1 MFKNNIANILI
12 VAYLDYIIY
21 IRLTLIRIQERI
33 NLMESLLD
41 KFTNSTYKVLR
52 QIYDC
57 QMKLPDGTS
66 YIPISQ
72 AELARIIG
80 VSTITMNKY
89 FKQFQ
94 EDGIITSYG
103 ETKGKYQLTD
113 TGIAIIKR
121 IEELDKDLE
130 GGK

>member
-1 MFKNNIANILI
+1 
-12 VAYLDYIIY
+12 
-21 IRLTLIRIQERI
+21 
-33 NLMESLLD
+33 MESLLD
-41 KFTNSTYKVLR
+41 KFTSSTYKVLK

-57 QMKLPDGTS
+57 QMMLPDGTA

-80 VSTITMNKY
+80 VSKITMNKY

-94 EDGIITSYG
+94 KDGIIQSYG

-113 TGIAIIKR
+113 SGIAIIKR
-121 IEELDKDLE
+121 IEELNTELE

>member
-1 MFKNNIANILI
+1 
-12 VAYLDYIIY
+12 
-21 IRLTLIRIQERI
+21 
-33 NLMESLLD
+33 MESLLD
-41 KFTNSTYKVLR
+41 KFTSSTYKVLK

-94 EDGIITSYG
+94 EDGIIKSYG

-113 TGIAIIKR
+113 KGIDIVKSM
-121 IEELDKDLE
+121 DKLSQ
-130 GGK
+130 KLQ

>member
-1 MFKNNIANILI
+1 
-12 VAYLDYIIY
+12 
-21 IRLTLIRIQERI
+21 
-33 NLMESLLD
+33 MESLLD
-41 KFTNSTYKVLR
+41 KFTSSTYKVLK

-66 YIPISQ
+66 YITISQ

-94 EDGIITSYG
+94 EDGIIKSYG

-113 TGIAIIKR
+113 IGIAIIKR
-121 IEELDKDLE
+121 IEELNTELE

>member
-1 MFKNNIANILI
+1 
-12 VAYLDYIIY
+12 
-21 IRLTLIRIQERI
+21 
-33 NLMESLLD
+33 MESLLD
-41 KFTNSTYKVLR
+41 RFTSSTYKVLK

-72 AELARIIG
+72 AELSRIIG
-80 VSTITMNKY
+80 ISTITMNKY

-113 TGIAIIKR
+113 TGITIIEKM
-121 IEELDKDLE
+121 EELEEELKE
-130 GGK
+130 VE

>member
-1 MFKNNIANILI
+1 
-12 VAYLDYIIY
+12 
-21 IRLTLIRIQERI
+21 
-33 NLMESLLD
+33 MESLLD

-113 TGIAIIKR
+113 TGVAIIKR
-121 IEELDKDLE
+121 IEELDKELE

>member
-1 MFKNNIANILI
+1 
-12 VAYLDYIIY
+12 
-21 IRLTLIRIQERI
+21 
-33 NLMESLLD
+33 MESLLD
-41 KFTNSTYKVLR
+41 KFTSSTYKVLK

-72 AELARIIG
+72 AELSRIIG
-80 VSTITMNKY
+80 ISTITMNKY

-113 TGIAIIKR
+113 TGIAIIEKM
-121 IEELDKDLE
+121 EELEKELKE
-130 GGK
+130 IE

>member
-1 MFKNNIANILI
+1 
-12 VAYLDYIIY
+12 
-21 IRLTLIRIQERI
+21 
-33 NLMESLLD
+33 MESLLD
-41 KFTNSTYKVLR
+41 KFTSSTYKVLK

-94 EDGIITSYG
+94 EDGIIKSYG

-113 TGIAIIKR
+113 IGIAIIKR
-121 IEELDKDLE
+121 IEELNKELG

>member
-1 MFKNNIANILI
+1 
-12 VAYLDYIIY
+12 
-21 IRLTLIRIQERI
+21 
-33 NLMESLLD
+33 MESLLD
-41 KFTNSTYKVLR
+41 KFTSSTYKVLK

-72 AELARIIG
+72 AELSRIIG

-89 FKQFQ
+89 FRQFQ
-94 EDGIITSYG
+94 EDGIITNYG

-121 IEELDKDLE
+121 IEELNTELE

>member
-1 MFKNNIANILI
+1 
-12 VAYLDYIIY
+12 
-21 IRLTLIRIQERI
+21 
-33 NLMESLLD
+33 MESLLD
-41 KFTNSTYKVLR
+41 KFTSSTYKVLK

-94 EDGIITSYG
+94 EDVIIKSYG

-121 IEELDKDLE
+121 IEELNTELE
-130 GGK
+130 GGM

>member
-1 MFKNNIANILI
+1 
-12 VAYLDYIIY
+12 
-21 IRLTLIRIQERI
+21 
-33 NLMESLLD
+33 MESLLD
-41 KFTNSTYKVLR
+41 KFTSSTYKVLK

-94 EDGIITSYG
+94 EDGIIKSYG

-121 IEELDKDLE
+121 IEELNTELE

>member
-1 MFKNNIANILI
+1 
-12 VAYLDYIIY
+12 
-21 IRLTLIRIQERI
+21 
-33 NLMESLLD
+33 MESLLD
-41 KFTNSTYKVLR
+41 KFTSSTYKVLK

-94 EDGIITSYG
+94 EDGIIKSYG
-103 ETKGKYQLTD
+103 ETKGKYREKINKYIESWNIKNEDGTPYRYKSHEFRHTIATLTYL
-113 TGIAIIKR
+113 IVLYHVLSIKCFISTR
-121 IEELDKDLE
+121 Y
-130 GGK
+130 

>member
-1 MFKNNIANILI
+1 
-12 VAYLDYIIY
+12 
-21 IRLTLIRIQERI
+21 
-33 NLMESLLD
+33 MESLLD

-121 IEELDKDLE
+121 IEELDKELE
-130 GGK
+130 GGR

>member
-1 MFKNNIANILI
+1 
-12 VAYLDYIIY
+12 
-21 IRLTLIRIQERI
+21 
-33 NLMESLLD
+33 MESLLD

-121 IEELDKDLE
+121 IEELDKELE

>member
-1 MFKNNIANILI
+1 
-12 VAYLDYIIY
+12 
-21 IRLTLIRIQERI
+21 
-33 NLMESLLD
+33 MESLLD
-41 KFTNSTYKVLR
+41 KFTSSTYKVLK

-94 EDGIITSYG
+94 EDGIIKSYG
-103 ETKGKYQLTD
+103 ETKGKYQLTVI
-113 TGIAIIKR
+113 GIAIIKR
-121 IEELDKDLE
+121 IEELNTELE

>member
-1 MFKNNIANILI
+1 
-12 VAYLDYIIY
+12 
-21 IRLTLIRIQERI
+21 
-33 NLMESLLD
+33 MESLLD
-41 KFTNSTYKVLR
+41 KFTSSTYKVLK

-94 EDGIITSYG
+94 EDGIIKSYG

-113 TGIAIIKR
+113 IGIAIIKR
-121 IEELDKDLE
+121 IEELNTELE